1 VQIINIE
8 AFYVDENFMQVFDN
22 DGIDDMV
29 IGLVEVSRLLVVASI
44 SMANTPTLSK
54 KHNTFQHH
62 IKPPKVNIGWELF
75 N

>member
-8 AFYVDENFMQVFDN
+8 SFYVDEDFMQVFDN

-44 SMANTPTLSK
+44 SMPNTPTLSK
-54 KHNTFQHH
+54 NVVPFKTTSN
-62 IKPPKVNIGWELF
+62 PKVNIGWELF